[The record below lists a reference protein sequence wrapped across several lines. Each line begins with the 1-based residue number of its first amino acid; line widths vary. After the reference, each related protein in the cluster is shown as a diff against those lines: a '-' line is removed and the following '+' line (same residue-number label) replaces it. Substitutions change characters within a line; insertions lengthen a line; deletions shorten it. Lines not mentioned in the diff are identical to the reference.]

1 MKRPDLLTII
11 AVMITVSLL
20 SGMVI
25 VGILSA
31 NGDMEGDLAVQ
42 LLVFFSG
49 MLSMVVLIYG
59 ALALS
64 QSNAERYRIYA
75 EEKEKRDR

>member
-31 NGDMEGDLAVQ
+31 NGDMEGNLAVQ
-42 LLVFFSG
+42 LLVFFSC
-49 MLSMVVLIYG
+49 MLSMVILIYG

>member
-75 EEKEKRDR
+75 EETEKRDR

>member
-64 QSNAERYRIYA
+64 QSNEERYRIYA

>member
-11 AVMITVSLL
+11 AVMITVSLF

>member
-31 NGDMEGDLAVQ
+31 NGDMDGNLAVQ
-42 LLVFFSG
+42 LLVFFSC
-49 MLSMVVLIYG
+49 MLSMVILIYG

>member
-75 EEKEKRDR
+75 EKKEKRDR

>member
-11 AVMITVSLL
+11 AVMITVSLS